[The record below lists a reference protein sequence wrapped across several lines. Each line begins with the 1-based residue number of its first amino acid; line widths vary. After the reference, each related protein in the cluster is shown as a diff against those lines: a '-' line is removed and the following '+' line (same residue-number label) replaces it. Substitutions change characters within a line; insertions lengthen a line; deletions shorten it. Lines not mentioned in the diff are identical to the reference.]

1 MAVTALTA
9 VRGAIGFLSRLPVG
23 HSEAGWDAFRRTPTA
38 IPVVGYL
45 LGAIISLAVLVPGPE
60 ASVAVALVAAVY
72 LLTGVT
78 HADGVADVGD
88 AAVVHGDAADRR
100 EVLKDT
106 VVGTG
111 GVLAVV
117 IVVLGLALAGVAL
130 ASLPLIT
137 AVGVVVTAE
146 VGAKAAIAALVCVG
160 VAPHEGL
167 GSALTETA
175 VPRDAVWV
183 AAVTLPAVLLSWPH
197 PWIGAAVLLAAGGVA
212 VGFHRWANR
221 RLDGVNGDVL
231 GATNELARVAG
242 LHAGVIAWTLS

>member
-1 MAVTALTA
+1 MTALTA
-9 VRGAIGFLSRLPVG
+9 VRGGIGFLSRLPIG

-45 LGAIISLAVLVPGPE
+45 LGAIISLAVLVPGPD

-78 HADGVADVGD
+78 HVDGVADVGD

-111 GVLAVV
+111 GVLAVA
-117 IVVLGLALAGVAL
+117 IVVLGLALGGFAV
-130 ASLPLIT
+130 ASLPRIT
-137 AVGVVVTAE
+137 AVVVVVTAE

-160 VAPHEGL
+160 DAPHEGL
-167 GSALTETA
+167 GSTLTEPA
-175 VPRDAVWV
+175 APRDAVWV
-183 AAVTLPAVLLSWPH
+183 VAVTLPAVVLSWPR
-197 PWIGAAVLLAAGGVA
+197 PWIGATVLLAAAGVA
-212 VGFHRWANR
+212 VGVHRWANR

-231 GATNELARVAG
+231 GATNELARVTG